1 MGLAF
6 TLVFGGLIILKV
18 KSLGTEGHF
27 VSFLSV
33 SDQFSHIFLEI
44 YVIKIPGEGQ

>member
-6 TLVFGGLIILKV
+6 TLVFGGLIILKG
-18 KSLGTEGHF
+18 KSLGIEGHF
-27 VSFLSV
+27 V

-44 YVIKIPGEGQ
+44 YAIKIPAEGQ

>member
-18 KSLGTEGHF
+18 KSLSTEGHF
-27 VSFLSV
+27 V

-44 YVIKIPGEGQ
+44 YVVKIPAEGQ